1 MQANFEREKGQYP
14 LSIGTS
20 LAVESYL
27 NVSELVKHRVNPYTK
42 HPVMYANVK
51 TLFRNLYGSIH
62 RDLLPK
68 LSDKLL
74 AQALLDDMTHMHN
87 ILRDE
92 GNGASIV
99 FYIPDYRRL
108 DKINSETLLRLDNTS
123 LQRAYTNRMRNVLD
137 LVVGLFRPE
146 HTNLRPDLLK
156 FYDTTITD
164 HVPAN
169 VVMLTHYPY
178 DLLAHRKFNHL
189 VLLESHTGN
198 IKGKEY
204 WYTKYYH
211 GKDLPE
217 MPFRL
222 DLLTLL
228 GDNIQF
234 RNKVRDFRTEI
245 IRCAKDYHWTTIT
258 TTGRIRQS
266 FESIK
271 NHELR
276 RRMLSVLTDQ
286 YT

>member
-1 MQANFEREKGQYP
+1 
-14 LSIGTS
+14 
-20 LAVESYL
+20 
-27 NVSELVKHRVNPYTK
+27 
-42 HPVMYANVK
+42 
-51 TLFRNLYGSIH
+51 
-62 RDLLPK
+62 
-68 LSDKLL
+68 
-74 AQALLDDMTHMHN
+74 
-87 ILRDE
+87 
-92 GNGASIV
+92 
-99 FYIPDYRRL
+99 
-108 DKINSETLLRLDNTS
+108 
-123 LQRAYTNRMRNVLD
+123 
-137 LVVGLFRPE
+137 
-146 HTNLRPDLLK
+146 
-156 FYDTTITD
+156 
-164 HVPAN
+164 
-169 VVMLTHYPY
+169 MLTHYPY

-234 RNKVRDFRTEI
+234 RNKVRDYRTEI

-258 TTGRIRQS
+258 TTGRIHQS